1 MTLPQIW
8 VGMTP
13 QRGVLVV
20 ASAQRCPY
28 ACLAPRAEPRSREY
42 GRLVGYDV
50 TGFSTPFVGVQWT
63 KTARD
68 KDIARAVVVFLEDR
82 RVLFADRHVED
93 EQHCVESV
101 LQIRAFLTEQIKQTK
116 PGKDLEVALR
126 HMRSACRRFLEAA
139 GPRGRE
145 FWHHP
150 GSGHDPFFLALG
162 ELRASFGAQLALILS
177 QYPMRLEREL
187 ASILP
192 VEDDGEGLSWLP
204 GVQR

>member
-1 MTLPQIW
+1 M
-8 VGMTP
+8 
-13 QRGVLVV
+13 
-20 ASAQRCPY
+20 
-28 ACLAPRAEPRSREY
+28 
-42 GRLVGYDV
+42 GYDV

-82 RVLFADRHVED
+82 RVLFAHRHVED

-101 LQIRAFLTEQIKQTK
+101 LQIRTFLTEQIMQAK
-116 PGKDLEVALR
+116 PGKDLELALR
-126 HMRSACRRFLEAA
+126 HMRSACRRLLEAA

-150 GSGHDPFFLALG
+150 GYGYDPFFLALG
-162 ELRASFGAQLALILS
+162 ELRASVGYQLAVMGS
-177 QYPMRLEREL
+177 QYPLQMEHNL

-192 VEDDGEGLSWLP
+192 ADDDGQDLSWLP
-204 GVQR
+204 GFSGS

>member
-1 MTLPQIW
+1 
-8 VGMTP
+8 MTP

-101 LQIRAFLTEQIKQTK
+101 LQIRAFLTEQIKQIADET
-116 PGKDLEVALR
+116 AQ
-126 HMRSACRRFLEAA
+126 
-139 GPRGRE
+139 GRIVC
-145 FWHHP
+145 
-150 GSGHDPFFLALG
+150 A
-162 ELRASFGAQLALILS
+162 
-177 QYPMRLEREL
+177 
-187 ASILP
+187 LP
-192 VEDDGEGLSWLP
+192 VGGSWRQQALVAESSGTTLAPGMTRSSSPWASCEPASVHNLP
-204 GVQR
+204 